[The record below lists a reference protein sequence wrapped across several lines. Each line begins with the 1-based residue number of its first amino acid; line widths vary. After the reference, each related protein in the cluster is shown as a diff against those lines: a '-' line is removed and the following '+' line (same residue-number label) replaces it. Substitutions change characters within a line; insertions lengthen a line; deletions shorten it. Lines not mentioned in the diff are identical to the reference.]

1 MKYLFLISFISA
13 SQSAFLTKSLTL
25 VISFS
30 TTVKPVAL
38 AKLLILGLSF
48 LTLFILALREAL
60 VA

>member
-30 TTVKPVAL
+30 TTVKPVTV